1 MENRKSVIKLDE
13 LQTMVNLIFH
23 HIRSDLQINEVA
35 LTADYYWDIPD
46 SSLYAVNSD
55 MEAPTVG
62 SLVDDLEFLRP
73 LLTNEEQA
81 FSLMLIHV
89 APLLRY
95 IATKVGQ

>member
-1 MENRKSVIKLDE
+1 MENKKFMIKLDE
-13 LQTMVNLIFH
+13 LQTVVNSIFN
-23 HIRSDLQINEVA
+23 HIRSDLRLDEVE
-35 LTADYYWDIPD
+35 LTADYYWDIPG
-46 SSLYAVNSD
+46 SSLYAVGAD

-73 LLTNEEQA
+73 LLTDQDQA
-81 FSLMLIHV
+81 VSLMLLHV